1 MRLNSKPAAIIIADT
16 HLTEFTVEQNISVF
30 SQVFAICD
38 QLQVTDV
45 IHLGDVFTSRKG
57 QLEIV
62 LLTWKRILDMAELKG
77 IKITAIAGN
86 HDKQDYTS
94 ESSYLEVFEKHPA
107 FNLIKGA
114 YSMDYVGNM
123 RLHFIP
129 YFDEQ
134 LTYPK
139 YLQLLDFKP
148 QSVNILL
155 THCAINGL
163 TWGNGVPETEAV
175 ERSLMSMFSL
185 VLVGHYHNR
194 QAFDNVLYIGSTDP
208 RNFGEDNDKGVFVLN
223 TDGTYRFINLEFK
236 KYNTVDIENPTLKDI
251 NGIKEMAKADNL
263 RLNIS
268 GEVPSEIRA
277 FISSLKGVKAVFK
290 DNFNV
295 ATTVDMTITSDNI
308 LEHFEYWCFKN
319 EVKDNKLGLEIL
331 TEKLKTNVEN

>member
-129 YFDEQ
+129 YFDGE

-139 YLQLLDFKP
+139 FLTLVDFKP
-148 QSVNILL
+148 QL
-155 THCAINGL
+155 INFLIPPWPHKRFAG
-163 TWGNGVPETEAV
+163 GNGVPETEAV
-175 ERSLMSMFSL
+175 ER
-185 VLVGHYHNR
+185 
-194 QAFDNVLYIGSTDP
+194 
-208 RNFGEDNDKGVFVLN
+208 
-223 TDGTYRFINLEFK
+223 
-236 KYNTVDIENPTLKDI
+236 
-251 NGIKEMAKADNL
+251 
-263 RLNIS
+263 
-268 GEVPSEIRA
+268 
-277 FISSLKGVKAVFK
+277 
-290 DNFNV
+290 
-295 ATTVDMTITSDNI
+295 
-308 LEHFEYWCFKN
+308 
-319 EVKDNKLGLEIL
+319 
-331 TEKLKTNVEN
+331 